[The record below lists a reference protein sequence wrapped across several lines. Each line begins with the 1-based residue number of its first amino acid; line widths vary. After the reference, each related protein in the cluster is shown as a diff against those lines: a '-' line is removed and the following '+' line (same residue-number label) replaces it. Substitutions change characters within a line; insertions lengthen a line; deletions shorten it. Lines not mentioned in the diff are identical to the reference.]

1 MGAKR
6 LKFLLGVCCNLSLLS
21 KLMEPCN
28 LWKLETLVNN
38 DGNGKW
44 PNSWKFQAWN
54 RIELVSNSYWNHP
67 KLLQFLCVAPSC
79 KLTTWSKERDGGART
94 FAATAA
100 CRAKMVLKSGK
111 LPPIVGISCHSTCT
125 HPYLNSPGVSSLK
138 ILCLKIG
145 HASHIHITYSGHVVR
160 MMIN

>member
-21 KLMEPCN
+21 KMMGPCN

-44 PNSWKFQAWN
+44 PNSWKFQSWN
-54 RIELVSNSYWNHP
+54 RIELILNSYWNHP

-79 KLTTWSKERDGGART
+79 KLTTCSKERDGGART

-111 LPPIVGISCHSTCT
+111 LPPIVAICCDKL
-125 HPYLNSPGVSSLK
+125 PLNLYPPLLEQFRSFVLKDIVSEN
-138 ILCLKIG
+138 
-145 HASHIHITYSGHVVR
+145 AS
-160 MMIN
+160 NC